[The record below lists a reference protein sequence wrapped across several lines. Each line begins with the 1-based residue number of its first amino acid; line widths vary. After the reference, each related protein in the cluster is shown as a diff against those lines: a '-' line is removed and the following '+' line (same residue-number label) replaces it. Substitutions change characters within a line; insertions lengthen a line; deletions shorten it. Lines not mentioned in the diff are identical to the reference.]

1 MVQAATV
8 LGGRYVLDDQIG
20 YGGYGEVWRATDT
33 VLARPVAVKLLY
45 PRYTRR
51 SEALARFRAEARH
64 AGGLSHE
71 NIAQVFDY
79 GEPAD
84 RQPPYLVMELVDGP
98 SVETVLTSGPLDD
111 SRTMDIVV
119 QAAAGLQAAHAAGM
133 IH

>member
-1 MVQAATV
+1 MAQAGTV

-20 YGGYGEVWRATDT
+20 SGGYGEVWRATDT
-33 VLARPVAVKLLY
+33 VLARPVAVKLLH
-45 PRYTRR
+45 PRYTQR

-84 RQPPYLVMELVDGP
+84 GQPPYLVMELVDGP
-98 SVETVLTSGPLDD
+98 SLEDRADRRP
-111 SRTMDIVV
+111 
-119 QAAAGLQAAHAAGM
+119 AG
-133 IH
+133 